1 MSCLLRIAGRTLD
14 VDAYLARPA
23 GLSPIAV
30 FRRGEPRFRLTDP
43 KGQRHQRSG
52 LNVVVSQKDDD
63 DLAGQV
69 KDALRFLSAK
79 GPAIRALVRRKGVE
93 TASLDFGIE
102 RRADALV
109 QVDVFP
115 AELALSAGKL
125 GLSLQMSHYPP
136 GRPKRR

>member
-1 MSCLLRIAGRTLD
+1 MSCLLRVAGRTLD

-23 GLSPIAV
+23 RLSPVAV

-69 KDALRFLSAK
+69 RDALRFLSAQ
-79 GPAIRALVRRKGVE
+79 GSAIRALVRRKGVE

-102 RRADALV
+102 GRADALV

-115 AELALSAGKL
+115 AELALRAGRL

-136 GRPKRR
+136 SRRK

>member
-1 MSCLLRIAGRTLD
+1 MSCLLRIAGRNLD

-30 FRRGEPRFRLTDP
+30 FRRGEPRFRLTEP
-43 KGQRHQRSG
+43 KGKKHLRSG
-52 LNVVVSQKDDD
+52 LNVVVSGKEDD

-69 KDALRFLSAK
+69 NDALRFLSAK
-79 GPAIRALVRRKGVE
+79 GTAIRALVRRKGVE
-93 TASLDFGIE
+93 TAALDFGVE

-115 AELALSAGKL
+115 AELALQAGKL
-125 GLSLQMSHYPP
+125 GLSLQISHYPADT
-136 GRPKRR
+136 RRKG

>member
-52 LNVVVSQKDDD
+52 LNVVVSERDVDDF
-63 DLAGQV
+63 AGQV
-69 KDALRFLSAK
+69 KDARRFLSAK
-79 GPAIRALVRRKGVE
+79 AAAIRALVRRKGVE

-102 RRADALV
+102 RRADALL
-109 QVDVFP
+109 QVDTFP
-115 AELALSAGKL
+115 AELVLRAGKL

-136 GRPKRR
+136 RRAK

>member
-1 MSCLLRIAGRTLD
+1 MSCLLRVAGRTLD

-23 GLSPIAV
+23 RLSPVAV

-43 KGQRHQRSG
+43 KGTRHQRSG
-52 LNVVVSQKDDD
+52 LNVVVSRKDDD

-69 KDALRFLSAK
+69 KDALRFLSAQ
-79 GPAIRALVRRKGVE
+79 GATIRALVRRKGVE

-109 QVDVFP
+109 QVDAFP
-115 AELALSAGKL
+115 AELVLRAGKL

-136 GRPKRR
+136 PRRK

>member
-1 MSCLLRIAGRTLD
+1 M
-14 VDAYLARPA
+14 
-23 GLSPIAV
+23 
-30 FRRGEPRFRLTDP
+30 
-43 KGQRHQRSG
+43 
-52 LNVVVSQKDDD
+52 SQKDDD

-115 AELALSAGKL
+115 AELALARESWACRSRCRTIRRAGRNGASRCGWRGSAG
-125 GLSLQMSHYPP
+125 
-136 GRPKRR
+136 

>member
-1 MSCLLRIAGRTLD
+1 
-14 VDAYLARPA
+14 
-23 GLSPIAV
+23 LSPIAV

-52 LNVVVSQKDDD
+52 VNVVVSGKEDD

-79 GPAIRALVRRKGVE
+79 GAAIRALVRRKGVE
-93 TASLDFGIE
+93 TAALDFGIE

-109 QVDVFP
+109 QVDAFP
-115 AELALSAGKL
+115 AELVSRAGKL
-125 GLSLQMSHYPP
+125 GLSLQMSHYPAE
-136 GRPKRR
+136 RRK

>member
-1 MSCLLRIAGRTLD
+1 MSCLLRIAGRTFD
-14 VDAYLARPA
+14 VDAYLARP
-23 GLSPIAV
+23 GLSPVAV

-69 KDALRFLSAK
+69 KDALRFLARN
-79 GPAIRALVRRKGVE
+79 GATVRALARRKGVE
-93 TASLDFGIE
+93 TASLDFGVE

-115 AELALSAGKL
+115 AALALGAGKL
-125 GLSLQMSHYPP
+125 GLSLQISHYPAE
-136 GRPKRR
+136 RRK